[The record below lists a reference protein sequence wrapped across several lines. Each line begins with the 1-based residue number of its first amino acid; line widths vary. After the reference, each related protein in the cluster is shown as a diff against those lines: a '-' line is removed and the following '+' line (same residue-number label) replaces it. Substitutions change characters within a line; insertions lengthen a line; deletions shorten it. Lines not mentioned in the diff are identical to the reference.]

1 MVPAD
6 AAARKLFNGDDLGLT
21 FYMQLGIAW
30 HCALLGIAHCL
41 ALLGIISVLFFF
53 CENSNLVLDGDIA
66 HCTFCIY
73 DLHID
78 LSVCTH
84 LSSLAVKG
92 SVTSW
97 Q

>member
-53 CENSNLVLDGDIA
+53 VKTAIWSWMGTLHTA
-66 HCTFCIY
+66 HSVSMIY
-73 DLHID
+73 
-78 LSVCTH
+78 
-84 LSSLAVKG
+84 
-92 SVTSW
+92 TSI
-97 Q
+97 